1 MVDKR
6 AIGKRTVISDSKSN
20 VAISVRG
27 LSKSFRLPTER
38 AWGLKQAFFNRLRG
52 VKGYKDQKVLD
63 NINLEIKKGE
73 FVGIVGRNGSGKS
86 TLLKL
91 LAGIYYPSAGEIIV
105 NGSLVPFIEL
115 GVGFNMELSGRENVY
130 LNGAILGFSNSEVE
144 AMYDDIVKFAE
155 LGEFMDQKLKNYSY
169 GMQVRL
175 AFSIAIRAK
184 GDILI
189 LDEVLAVGDAEFQR
203 KCNDYFESL
212 HGNQTVILVTH
223 SMDNVKKFCD
233 RAIMIECGKIA
244 CEGKPEKVAEAY
256 EKLFI

>member
-1 MVDKR
+1 MSNR
-6 AIGKRTVISDSKSN
+6 RTIGTRTEICVPDSD

-38 AWGLKQAFFNRLRG
+38 SWGLKQALFNRLRG
-52 VKGYKDQKVLD
+52 IKGYRDQQVLSGID
-63 NINLEIKKGE
+63 LEIKKGE

-91 LAGIYYPSAGEIIV
+91 LAGIYYPSAGEIVV
-105 NGSLVPFIEL
+105 NGSLIPFIEL

-130 LNGAILGFSNSEVE
+130 LNGAILGFSNSEID

-155 LGEFMDQKLKNYSY
+155 LGDFMDQKLKNYSS

-189 LDEVLAVGDAEFQR
+189 LDEVLAVGDAEFQK

-212 HGNQTVILVTH
+212 HGKQTVILVTH
-223 SMDNVKKFCD
+223 SMESVKKFCD
-233 RAIMIECGKIA
+233 RAIMIENGKIA
-244 CEGKPEKVAEAY
+244 CAGRPEAVTQAY
-256 EKLFI
+256 EQLWS